1 MRGNFGHVEPHSDGR
16 MRLDCLIYQKYGS
29 EIQER
34 EPNPILRPFNKPK
47 TVRSG
52 QMGNLYCT
60 VLANSPC
67 CIPEVHRHKILE
79 LFGPVFRMKVCNESM
94 MSRDV
99 EGLREA

>member
-34 EPNPILRPFNKPK
+34 EPSPILRPFNKPK

-67 CIPEVHRHKILE
+67 CRIFEKCTDTKSWNYL
-79 LFGPVFRMKVCNESM
+79 
-94 MSRDV
+94 
-99 EGLREA
+99 GLYFV